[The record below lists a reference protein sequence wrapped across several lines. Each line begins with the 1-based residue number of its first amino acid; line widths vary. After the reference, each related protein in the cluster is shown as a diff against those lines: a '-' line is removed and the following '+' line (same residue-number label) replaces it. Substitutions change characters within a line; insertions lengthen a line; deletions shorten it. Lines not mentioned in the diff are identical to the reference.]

1 LVDWNLD
8 EKVSAVTLDNCTTN
22 DAVIPYL
29 VRNIG
34 GHKLLNNGT
43 LLHMRCSAHILNL
56 IVKDGLEALKHA
68 IENIRDSVAYWT
80 ATPKRMEKFEEIA
93 KFVKVDT
100 SVKIALDCRT
110 RWNSTFNMIDTA
122 LPYKPAFIRASRV
135 DRQYTSLPS
144 EQEWNFAEEVVGR
157 LKLFYDI
164 TKIFSGTDYVTAN
177 IYFTKIAKIRKQI
190 RQWSTCGIPLVEEMS
205 ANMIEKFDKYWTD
218 IQGLMG
224 IATILDPRCKT
235 TVLLICYEDLLGVS
249 GSVCHDKVMEV
260 KNLLAELMS
269 EYHVVEDDVEGSSE
283 ASAPSVTDNDD
294 FLDDIGARIASLR
307 PSSMGFKSELDRYLD
322 EELVSRHTKNFNVL
336 DWWKVAGTRYP
347 TLRRIARDI
356 YAIPVTTVAS
366 ESAFSTGGRVL
377 SEHRSRLTS
386 KMLEALMCSQD
397 WIRNKYKGIFLLYL

>member
-43 LLHMRCSAHILNL
+43 LLHMRCSAPILNL

-177 IYFTKIAKIRKQI
+177 IYFTKIAKIRKKI

-307 PSSMGFKSELDRYLD
+307 PSSMGFKSKLDRYLD

-386 KMLEALMCSQD
+386 KMLEALMCS
-397 WIRNKYKGIFLLYL
+397 

>member
-43 LLHMRCSAHILNL
+43 LLHMRCSAPILNL

-269 EYHVVEDDVEGSSE
+269 EFHVVEDDVEGSSE

-386 KMLEALMCSQD
+386 KMLEALMCS
-397 WIRNKYKGIFLLYL
+397 